1 MLSVNIDMS
10 AMPPL
15 PSSLTPAQRAAVLR
29 SGGNRVQAAIQKN
42 FTGLAAKSNSR
53 RYWKDARNST
63 KVEMR
68 GDSCA
73 VSVNHKGVRLH
84 WQGGEVRPTGRP
96 SEATG
101 RPTRRL
107 LIPFA
112 ESPLR
117 KRRETLAETMSRG
130 AMADYR
136 VVVIGGKNGSA
147 LLAAVRQRKKKTD
160 IVWLGRLVHR
170 ARFHP
175 RPEVIPPGETLR
187 REAMQGMVQHMK
199 HLLNQKRPKK

>member
-1 MLSVNIDMS
+1 MLSVNINMS

-15 PSSLTPAQRAAVLR
+15 PSSLTPAQRAAVLK

-42 FTGLAAKSNSR
+42 FTDLAAKSNSR

-68 GDSCA
+68 GDSCS

-84 WQGGEVRPTGRP
+84 WLGGEVRPTGKP
-96 SEATG
+96 SESTG

-117 KRRETLAETMSRG
+117 KRRETLAETMGSSG
-130 AMADYR
+130 MKEYR
-136 VVVIGGKNGSA
+136 VVVIKGDGRCP
-147 LLAAVRQRKKKTD
+147 LLAAVRPRKKKTD
-160 IVWLGRLVHR
+160 IIWLGRLVHR

-199 HLLNQKRPKK
+199 HLLNKKRPKK